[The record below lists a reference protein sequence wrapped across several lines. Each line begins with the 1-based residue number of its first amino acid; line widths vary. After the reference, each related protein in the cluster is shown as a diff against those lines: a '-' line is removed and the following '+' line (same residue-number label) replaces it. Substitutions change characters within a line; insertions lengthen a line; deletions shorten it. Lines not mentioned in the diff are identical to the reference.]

1 LAAGDTVYFKGGV
14 TYVLTA
20 SYKGSSANIAGIAL
34 NWNGAVGN
42 PITYDGNSA
51 GTWGTGRAIF
61 TDNYSTNGMWAFLA
75 QSGLSNVTFRNLEI
89 GPIGGSASLPADPG
103 YAISDHSGAG
113 IGIYSSGQ
121 NITVDNCYFHQLGYW
136 FNQKPMNDA
145 CINGCAFQVVNPSGV
160 TVANCEFTK
169 CNLGCEIIGSLSIS
183 NVTIANCNFHNYLRW
198 CIDLAVTAD
207 GTKVDA
213 VFIHDNQLHDYEEYD
228 AQNWTGYGS
237 DPHSDGIFHRADYAA
252 VYGTNINFYNNFFYS
267 TGSGGGGTAPIYLSA
282 GTSANIYNNVFS
294 HPGKTR
300 VIYLNS
306 LPPRSGQQQVVRI
319 YNNTIIESYL
329 LALNIDSGGGPNQVL
344 DVKNNIFY
352 DTFTGSSANFPNY
365 VVRTTNNP
373 MPLWVFDSNG
383 YYTRNPYK
391 LVFQWDPY
399 GYWDLSGDQSA
410 WGWESHGQ
418 FTDPL
423 FVNISQTNGAVN
435 GTFNGWNLLDLHLRA
450 NSPFIG
456 KGVNLSSLGLPGL
469 NADKDGNPRPS
480 SGPWDIGAYTVGSNA
495 PPVVDTTSPTI
506 LVCALAATSAANAN
520 GQATVPDF
528 TGGVQATED
537 VTPAGSLVKTQSPAA
552 GTVVRTGTTPVTVT
566 VSDAAGNST
575 SCNSS
580 FTVTIVATA
589 DLTPPTIIACA
600 WAITNSADANGQ
612 GKVPD
617 FTAGVQATD
626 NSTQAN
632 LLIKTQSPPA
642 GTLVGAG
649 TTPVTITVRDVA
661 GNAVSCNSSFTV
673 NDTTPLS
680 IIVCAGPLANEV
692 KVNGQVSV
700 PDFTAAVQATDNV
713 TPAGSLVKT
722 QSPTAGTV
730 VGVGTTPVTITV
742 RDAAGNVATCSTTFT
757 AKAIPPGADFSAAP
771 KNGQVPFAASFSN
784 LSTGTI
790 TGVAWD
796 FGDGS
801 TSTEAQPTH
810 TYTKAA
816 DYSVSLTVFGP
827 AGTNTLKRDA
837 FIPVSNPQAPV
848 ILAAPTV
855 TTASLQFGNELVIV
869 AGDTNVFTVV
879 AMDPGGNPLNYQWSF
894 GDGVT
899 NDWSLSGTAQH
910 VYTTNCGSY
919 AASVAVSNAWSA
931 ISGNLTVTVACQL
944 NITKLQPKLNFVT
957 SYADSCLVKGQFDLP
972 SNYSFSGK
980 VATLNIGGAQVSFP
994 LDNLGRGHNGSST
1007 FNKPSYNKKTGL
1019 WTFNASLRSGSWQ
1032 APWATYGMAN
1042 LDATKPGVMV
1052 NDLPVILLLD
1062 SEAFLATTNLQYT
1075 ATQNVTGTAK

>member
-1 LAAGDTVYFKGGV
+1 
-14 TYVLTA
+14 
-20 SYKGSSANIAGIAL
+20 
-34 NWNGAVGN
+34 
-42 PITYDGNSA
+42 
-51 GTWGTGRAIF
+51 
-61 TDNYSTNGMWAFLA
+61 
-75 QSGLSNVTFRNLEI
+75 
-89 GPIGGSASLPADPG
+89 
-103 YAISDHSGAG
+103 
-113 IGIYSSGQ
+113 
-121 NITVDNCYFHQLGYW
+121 
-136 FNQKPMNDA
+136 
-145 CINGCAFQVVNPSGV
+145 
-160 TVANCEFTK
+160 
-169 CNLGCEIIGSLSIS
+169 
-183 NVTIANCNFHNYLRW
+183 
-198 CIDLAVTAD
+198 
-207 GTKVDA
+207 
-213 VFIHDNQLHDYEEYD
+213 
-228 AQNWTGYGS
+228 
-237 DPHSDGIFHRADYAA
+237 
-252 VYGTNINFYNNFFYS
+252 
-267 TGSGGGGTAPIYLSA
+267 
-282 GTSANIYNNVFS
+282 
-294 HPGKTR
+294 
-300 VIYLNS
+300 
-306 LPPRSGQQQVVRI
+306 
-319 YNNTIIESYL
+319 
-329 LALNIDSGGGPNQVL
+329 
-344 DVKNNIFY
+344 
-352 DTFTGSSANFPNY
+352 
-365 VVRTTNNP
+365 
-373 MPLWVFDSNG
+373 
-383 YYTRNPYK
+383 
-391 LVFQWDPY
+391 
-399 GYWDLSGDQSA
+399 
-410 WGWESHGQ
+410 
-418 FTDPL
+418 
-423 FVNISQTNGAVN
+423 
-435 GTFNGWNLLDLHLRA
+435 
-450 NSPFIG
+450 
-456 KGVNLSSLGLPGL
+456 
-469 NADKDGNPRPS
+469 
-480 SGPWDIGAYTVGSNA
+480 
-495 PPVVDTTSPTI
+495 
-506 LVCALAATSAANAN
+506 LAATSAANAN

-528 TGGVQATED
+528 TGGVQATDD
-537 VTPAGSLVKTQSPAA
+537 VTPAGFLVKTQSPAA
-552 GTVVRTGTTPVTVT
+552 GTVVGTGTTPVTVT

-626 NSTQAN
+626 NVTPAGSLVKTQSPTAGTTVGAGTTPVTITVRDAAGNTSSCSSSLTVSDVTPPAITGCAAAATVAADANGQGKVPDFTAGVQATDNSTQAN

-649 TTPVTITVRDVA
+649 KTPVTITVRDVA
-661 GNAVSCNSSFTV
+661 GNTVSCNSSFTV
-673 NDTTPLS
+673 NDTTPPS

-730 VGVGTTPVTITV
+730 VGAGTTPVTITV

-771 KNGQVPFAASFSN
+771 KNGQAPFAASFSN

-919 AASVAVSNAWSA
+919 A
-931 ISGNLTVTVACQL
+931 
-944 NITKLQPKLNFVT
+944 K
-957 SYADSCLVKGQFDLP
+957 
-972 SNYSFSGK
+972 
-980 VATLNIGGAQVSFP
+980 
-994 LDNLGRGHNGSST
+994 
-1007 FNKPSYNKKTGL
+1007 
-1019 WTFNASLRSGSWQ
+1019 
-1032 APWATYGMAN
+1032 
-1042 LDATKPGVMV
+1042 
-1052 NDLPVILLLD
+1052 
-1062 SEAFLATTNLQYT
+1062 
-1075 ATQNVTGTAK
+1075 